1 MTTQLE
7 RPANAMPWARV
18 SNSTRLIVILASVL
32 PAVATYLFSLQSDWG
47 GAALLVAVF
56 LPLQLL
62 FAAIAA
68 AITRGARGIADSI
81 LTVTV
86 YFSIILVMTLL
97 GSVVVSLFKNGA
109 QAMSWHFLVWDS
121 RYVTTSTSLDY
132 GGVGH
137 AVVGTLIV
145 VLLATLMAIPFALAT
160 AIYLTETRGRLRGPV
175 RFIVQSMSGLPSIV
189 SGLFIYA
196 MLILSGISNRSGFM
210 AALALA
216 LLMLPTV
223 ARMSEEVLKLVP
235 SELRNAAVALGAPRR
250 AAFFQ
255 VTFPAAR
262 TGLVT
267 ALLLGLARIM
277 GETAPLLMTTFRTDV
292 TNLNPFSGDMTLL
305 PTYIN
310 AFVLDPHDTSQH
322 RAWGAALVLFLLV
335 GIIFISTRVLTGS
348 IKLRRK

>member
-1 MTTQLE
+1 MTTTIE
-7 RPANAMPWARV
+7 RPSNATPWATV
-18 SNSTRLIVILASVL
+18 NASTRAIVILASTI
-32 PAVATYLFSLQSDWG
+32 PAVATYLIGTSTKL
-47 GAALLVAVF
+47 AVVALVVAVF
-56 LPLQLL
+56 LPLQLV
-62 FAAIAA
+62 FAVSAA
-68 AITRGARGIADSI
+68 AFTRGSRGIGDAI
-81 LTVTV
+81 LTVIV
-86 YFSIILVMTLL
+86 YFSVILVMGLL
-97 GSVVVSLFKNGA
+97 GSVVVSLFKNGM
-109 QAMSWHFLVWDS
+109 QAMSWHFIVWDNH
-121 RYVTTSTSLDY
+121 YVTPVTSLEY

-137 AVVGTLIV
+137 AIVGTLIV
-145 VLLATLMAIPFALAT
+145 VFLATLLAVPFALAT
-160 AIYLTETRGRLRGPV
+160 GIYLTESRGKLRGPV
-175 RFIVQSMSGLPSIV
+175 RFIIQSMSGLPSIV

-292 TNLNPFSGDMTLL
+292 TNLNPFSGEMTLL

-310 AFVLDPHDTSQH
+310 AFVLDPKDTSQH

-335 GIIFISTRVLTGS
+335 GIIFIFTRILTGS
-348 IKLRRK
+348 IKLKRK